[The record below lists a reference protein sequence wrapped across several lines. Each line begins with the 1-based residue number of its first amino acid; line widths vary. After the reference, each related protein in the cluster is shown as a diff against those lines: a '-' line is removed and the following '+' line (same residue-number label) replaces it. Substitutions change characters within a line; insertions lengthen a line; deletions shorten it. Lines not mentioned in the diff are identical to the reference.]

1 MNFKVMER
9 DSIDT
14 KFLQKILIL
23 LSCVALFFSINTILD
38 TYGKYFTKVDE
49 EADIKIARW
58 RILINGDD
66 VRNNATTKETIT
78 PIFLGNENISSGVI
92 APHAEG
98 YFDLIIDGSD
108 ADVSFK
114 YDIAIN
120 VSEESSVK
128 DLIVTGYSINNGEI
142 IESSMKDIISN
153 NVSLEQ
159 QNKLINIR
167 VYIKWNDDETS
178 IMTNEDDTLATS
190 SNINAK
196 LDVSLTFTQI
206 IL

>member
-1 MNFKVMER
+1 
-9 DSIDT
+9 
-14 KFLQKILIL
+14 
-23 LSCVALFFSINTILD
+23 
-38 TYGKYFTKVDE
+38 
-49 EADIKIARW
+49 
-58 RILINGDD
+58 
-66 VRNNATTKETIT
+66 
-78 PIFLGNENISSGVI
+78 
-92 APHAEG
+92 
-98 YFDLIIDGSD
+98 
-108 ADVSFK
+108 
-114 YDIAIN
+114 
-120 VSEESSVK
+120 
-128 DLIVTGYSINNGEI
+128 
-142 IESSMKDIISN
+142 MKDIISN